1 MDLSNTATNDEE
13 ILSGLFSNTTM
24 SLKNESLNHI
34 AVRISGNVDEENFL
48 NKLSVQILL
57 VIAYTFVFC
66 CCFIG
71 KLLSFDQIFP
81 FRIIRFFKQ
90 NIIDIKLHLI

>member
-1 MDLSNTATNDEE
+1 MDLSNISTNDEK
-13 ILSGLFSNTTM
+13 ILRDLFSNTTL
-24 SLKNESLNHI
+24 SLKDENFNYSAFHI
-34 AVRISGNVDEENFL
+34 PGNVEEENFL

-81 FRIIRFFKQ
+81 LRET
-90 NIIDIKLHLI
+90 

>member
-1 MDLSNTATNDEE
+1 MDLSNTSTNDEK
-13 ILSGLFSNTTM
+13 ILSDLFSTTTL
-24 SLKNESLNHI
+24 SLKNESLNHS
-34 AVRISGNVDEENFL
+34 AARISGNVDEENFL

-71 KLLSFDQIFP
+71 KLLSFDQNFL
-81 FRIIRFFKQ
+81 IRK
-90 NIIDIKLHLI
+90 IR